1 MSVAFV
7 PQCMYLSISIV
18 SYFYLCL
25 CVYIVLSFS
34 ILVCVYVL
42 SLLMYYL
49 YPDVSV
55 WDKGNK
61 DFVIRDSYTTSII
74 SNPHIH
80 PCIKFIGVNNAP
92 QHSTWQT
99 AQHENETQTVELGKT
114 GPDWNPSIK
123 LLGTQRSSSLKWPI
137 ITKGCRTNLPTVM
150 PSFMLQIVALK
161 LVKWVLLN

>member
-42 SLLMYYL
+42 SLSMYYL

-61 DFVIRDSYTTSII
+61 DFVIRDSWFVVDVSAWIQ
-74 SNPHIH
+74 NLE
-80 PCIKFIGVNNAP
+80 
-92 QHSTWQT
+92 QQ
-99 AQHENETQTVELGKT
+99 
-114 GPDWNPSIK
+114 
-123 LLGTQRSSSLKWPI
+123 LL
-137 ITKGCRTNLPTVM
+137 C
-150 PSFMLQIVALK
+150 
-161 LVKWVLLN
+161 VKWIRAN

>member
-18 SYFYLCL
+18 SYFYMCL

-61 DFVIRDSYTTSII
+61 DFVIRDSWFHNWLI
-74 SNPHIH
+74 
-80 PCIKFIGVNNAP
+80 NNCR
-92 QHSTWQT
+92 
-99 AQHENETQTVELGKT
+99 EL
-114 GPDWNPSIK
+114 
-123 LLGTQRSSSLKWPI
+123 
-137 ITKGCRTNLPTVM
+137 
-150 PSFMLQIVALK
+150 
-161 LVKWVLLN
+161 

>member
-61 DFVIRDSYTTSII
+61 DFVIRDSCIMNAGTVNI
-74 SNPHIH
+74 S
-80 PCIKFIGVNNAP
+80 
-92 QHSTWQT
+92 Q
-99 AQHENETQTVELGKT
+99 
-114 GPDWNPSIK
+114 D
-123 LLGTQRSSSLKWPI
+123 LLSWKVICLS
-137 ITKGCRTNLPTVM
+137 
-150 PSFMLQIVALK
+150 
-161 LVKWVLLN
+161 

>member
-7 PQCMYLSISIV
+7 PQCMYSSISIV
-18 SYFYLCL
+18 SYFSLCL

-61 DFVIRDSYTTSII
+61 DFVIRDS
-74 SNPHIH
+74 
-80 PCIKFIGVNNAP
+80 
-92 QHSTWQT
+92 
-99 AQHENETQTVELGKT
+99 
-114 GPDWNPSIK
+114 
-123 LLGTQRSSSLKWPI
+123 LLSSSLLMLSDEIYLRLKPYLVVKISSDIVTNIAVKYAFCLWCFAAPTAGWHDKWLRNQ
-137 ITKGCRTNLPTVM
+137 TRSRRTMWFDLTC
-150 PSFMLQIVALK
+150 
-161 LVKWVLLN
+161 

>member
-7 PQCMYLSISIV
+7 PQCMYCSISIV

-34 ILVCVYVL
+34 VLVCVYVL

-61 DFVIRDSYTTSII
+61 GFVIRDSW
-74 SNPHIH
+74 
-80 PCIKFIGVNNAP
+80 CDIKPNG
-92 QHSTWQT
+92 QHDI
-99 AQHENETQTVELGKT
+99 AYG
-114 GPDWNPSIK
+114 
-123 LLGTQRSSSLKWPI
+123 
-137 ITKGCRTNLPTVM
+137 
-150 PSFMLQIVALK
+150 
-161 LVKWVLLN
+161 

>member
-49 YPDVSV
+49 YPDVPV

-61 DFVIRDSYTTSII
+61 DFVIRDSGDWWNLINSDYLFLKYIDGLLQDCSI
-74 SNPHIH
+74 S
-80 PCIKFIGVNNAP
+80 GA
-92 QHSTWQT
+92 
-99 AQHENETQTVELGKT
+99 LGMKILLFCT
-114 GPDWNPSIK
+114 KPSIYAS
-123 LLGTQRSSSLKWPI
+123 GNYTGSTHHS
-137 ITKGCRTNLPTVM
+137 NLV
-150 PSFMLQIVALK
+150 VAGYLTRWSDK
-161 LVKWVLLN
+161 MRVKICVAECFKKT

>member
-61 DFVIRDSYTTSII
+61 DFVISWFRDLYMQRERQCDAMLRVWCWAMYISI
-74 SNPHIH
+74 
-80 PCIKFIGVNNAP
+80 
-92 QHSTWQT
+92 
-99 AQHENETQTVELGKT
+99 
-114 GPDWNPSIK
+114 
-123 LLGTQRSSSLKWPI
+123 
-137 ITKGCRTNLPTVM
+137 
-150 PSFMLQIVALK
+150 
-161 LVKWVLLN
+161 